1 MKHICIALIRFYRR
15 FLSPLKSKPCCR
27 FSPTCSA
34 YALEAFQKR
43 GFFVG
48 IILTVTRIFRCNPF
62 CPGGYDPVPV
72 TGLRHKK
79 GRENSEALND
89 GDDGER
95 FVFVYDLALED
106 RKKESKNI
114 KTKRED

>member
-27 FSPTCSA
+27 FTPSCSA
-34 YALEAFQKR
+34 YGLEAFQKR

-48 IILTVTRIFRCNPF
+48 MILTVSRIFRCNPF
-62 CPGGYDPVPV
+62 CPGGYDPVPEK
-72 TGLRHKK
+72 GLRRKK
-79 GRENSEALND
+79 GRDDKTSEND
-89 GDDGER
+89 GGV
-95 FVFVYDLALED
+95 FVFNYELELGD
-106 RKKESKNI
+106 ADQSTNI